1 MIYKGSLVK
10 GSRDQGVPLKGSIRV
25 PLKGSIRVPLN
36 GSVRVPLNRS
46 VRVPSKGSV
55 RLPVQGSVGGSGVGT
70 QAFRHLW
77 FGV

>member
-10 GSRDQGVPLKGSIRV
+10 GSRDQGV

-55 RLPVQGSVGGSGVGT
+55 RLPVQGSIGGSGVGT